1 MTRWKNITLHLPGLD
16 LNTISD
22 QLSVLDIASI
32 TIKDKRNENESDWF
46 DDPENPTVLYGKT
59 HDLVLL
65 VSNGT
70 DVNQLMSQIRLIL
83 NLDYAPEYSEEIF
96 EDKDWVTYTQSLFKE
111 ILISDSL
118 RIVPPWEAESNFSGQ
133 SIIIQPG
140 NGFGTGTHPTT
151 QLCIKWLHEN
161 IIGGESVLDYGCGS
175 GILSIAAKKLGAEHV
190 EGVEIDSLAINNA
203 RTNNELN
210 QTSIPF
216 YQADNFESETKYDI
230 VVANILSS
238 TLIKLAPTLEN
249 YTKGHLILSGIF
261 KDQTNDVIE
270 AYASWIELLVIDE
283 MDGWILLEGEL

>member
-32 TIKDKRNENESDWF
+32 TIKDKRNEFASDWF

-151 QLCIKWLHEN
+151 QLCIKWLHEK
-161 IIGGESVLDYGCGS
+161 IIGGEYVLDYGCGS

-190 EGVEIDSLAINNA
+190 EGVEIDSLAIDNA

-216 YQADNFESETKYDI
+216 YHADNFESEINYDI

-249 YTKGHLILSGIF
+249 YTKGNLILSGIL
-261 KDQTNDVIE
+261 KDQTNHVIE
-270 AYASWIELLVIDE
+270 AYASWIDLLVIDE
-283 MDGWILLEGEL
+283 MDGWILLVGEL